1 MSRIFRA
8 YHPYHPYDAYQY
20 EQVIQTPR
28 YLQVTSCGNS
38 KDGKASK
45 DHMIRNFWYKS
56 RSKIFPH
63 LPSIRGEH
71 ISS

>member
-8 YHPYHPYDAYQY
+8 YQPYHHYDACQY
-20 EQVIQTPR
+20 EQVNQTPR
-28 YLQVTSCGNS
+28 YLQVTICGNS

-45 DHMIRNFWYKS
+45 DPMIRNFWYKS
-56 RSKIFPH
+56 KSKIFPD
-63 LPSIRGEH
+63 LPSIREER